1 VSSATKKAFKHRIQL
16 APHDFSPRSGKAR
29 KHASLDWKEKA
40 LYVMRRRYYF
50 QVLKANVK
58 LKQRWWNN
66 YFINRIGAPEVG
78 EFLCSETFY
87 VAQISLPTDAV
98 KFRSYWYWCRLRSFQ
113 ILEWLWNLDAKDYG
127 WKLHQ
132 YLKGFIVTK
141 RPILSEVER
150 YDTKASEEIALQIF
164 GDWSTAIYRNANEEK
179 IRAL

>member
-1 VSSATKKAFKHRIQL
+1 MSSATKKAFKHRIQL
-16 APHDFSPRSGKAR
+16 APQEFLPKQKAVR
-29 KHASLDWKEKA
+29 KHASIKWKENA

-66 YFINRIGAPEVG
+66 YCIIRAGAPEVG

-87 VAQISLPTDAV
+87 VAQISLPADAV

-113 ILEWLWNLDAKDYG
+113 ILEWLWNLEANDYG
-127 WKLHQ
+127 WRLHQ

-150 YDTKASEEIALQIF
+150 YDTKASEEIALQVF
-164 GDWSTAIYRNANEEK
+164 GDWGAAIYRGANEEK